1 MSNEKKYPCIVNRS
15 GQAPKE
21 YIGIMFNGDQGV
33 YRKATVKALK
43 KAGASKECISA
54 VKAADGDLAI
64 AKILIEA
71 DLFDILLEVFNSSD
85 SRTVVMD
92 YIENLYYS
100 VVDEANGDFSDIES
114 YFSKTVGQLGTDPD
128 IKAVI
133 AEVDDTI
140 QKRMEVLCKK
150 AHDIHEGTAKTVL
163 EKYNEARKRKIEK
176 LKKEIRTLQEEQD
189 KMNAIIQKIS

>member
-114 YFSKTVGQLGTDPD
+114 YFSKTVSQLGKDPD
-128 IKAVI
+128 IHAVI
-133 AEVDDTI
+133 AEVDDAI
-140 QKRMEVLCKK
+140 QERVEVLCKK
-150 AHDIHEGTAKTVL
+150 AHDIHEETAKTVL

>member
-100 VVDEANGDFSDIES
+100 VVDEAKGDFSDIES
-114 YFSKTVGQLGTDPD
+114 YFSKAVGQLGTDPD

>member
-71 DLFDILLEVFNSSD
+71 DLFDVLLEVFNSSD

-100 VVDEANGDFSDIES
+100 VVDEAKSDFSDIES
-114 YFSKTVGQLGTDPD
+114 GFSKTVGQLGTDPD

>member
-100 VVDEANGDFSDIES
+100 VVDEAKGDFSDIES

-176 LKKEIRTLQEEQD
+176 LKKKIRTLQEEQD